1 MNGSSGKQSV
11 TGETIGNYIIQV
23 LSEDDI
29 NELKTVSESTM
40 KEILKNNLESRVL
53 SEMRNT
59 ILPKLMS
66 GELKINDLTC

>member
-1 MNGSSGKQSV
+1 MS
-11 TGETIGNYIIQV
+11 GETIGNYIIPV

-29 NELKTVSESTM
+29 SELKAVSESTM